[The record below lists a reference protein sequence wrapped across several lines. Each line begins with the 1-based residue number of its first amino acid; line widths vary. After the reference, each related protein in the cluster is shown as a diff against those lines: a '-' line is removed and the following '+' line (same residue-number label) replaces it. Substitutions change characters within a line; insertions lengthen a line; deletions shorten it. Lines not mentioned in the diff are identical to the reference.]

1 MAEPEE
7 MKDHSAGAVDSEQ
20 EAATSDKPATEDAEA
35 PDAGEVFD
43 VSSAAPATAAVD
55 ALAAMAGGQEP
66 AAPDEQAAEGAGTPD
81 TFEALDVLATGQAF
95 PSAPAAVDALAAL
108 ANGQESGMPDG
119 QAAGGFEV
127 PPSQRTVEDDA
138 ARKARASALMKQSR
152 YIHAEQFKRIMVPLL
167 TVTGILLLV
176 LGSVVATMNSGEQPS
191 LVGQGFLYDRTV
203 QKALVIAAFPLGAIL
218 LVGAWFFRTD
228 LKRAGNRKERN

>member
-7 MKDHSAGAVDSEQ
+7 MKDHSAGAVDGEQ
-20 EAATSDKPATEDAEA
+20 EAAASDKPATEDAEA
-35 PDAGEVFD
+35 PDAGEVSD
-43 VSSAAPATAAVD
+43 VFSAVPATTAVD

-66 AAPDEQAAEGAGTPD
+66 AAPDEQAAEGAGAPD
-81 TFEALDVLATGQAF
+81 TFEALDVLATGQASPF
-95 PSAPAAVDALAAL
+95 APAAVDALAAL
-108 ANGQESGMPDG
+108 ANGQEAGMPDG
-119 QAAGGFEV
+119 QAAGGTEA
-127 PPSQRTVEDDA
+127 PPGQRTVEEDA
-138 ARKARASALMKQSR
+138 ARKARASALKKQSR
-152 YIHAEQFKRIMVPLL
+152 HVHAEQFKRIMVPML

-176 LGSVVATMNSGEQPS
+176 LGSVVAAMNRGEQLPS
-191 LVGQGFLYDRTV
+191 GGQGFLYERTV